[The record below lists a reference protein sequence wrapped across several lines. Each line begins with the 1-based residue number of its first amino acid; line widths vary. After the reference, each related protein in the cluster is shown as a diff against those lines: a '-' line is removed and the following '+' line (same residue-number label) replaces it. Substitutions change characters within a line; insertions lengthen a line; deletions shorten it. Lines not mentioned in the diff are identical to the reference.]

1 MSQSTHAAGHGT
13 YKSYLTGFILSVIL
27 TAIPFAMVMLGGASR
42 QATLLTLVICAV
54 VQILVHVVY
63 FLHINTSAE
72 QRSNLGALLF
82 TAIVVAIVVAG
93 SVWIMINLNSNMVM

>member
-1 MSQSTHAAGHGT
+1 MLKQR
-13 YKSYLTGFILSVIL
+13 II
-27 TAIPFAMVMLGGASR
+27 TAVLMLLVLLPALFAQAPWPFA
-42 QATLLTLVICAV
+42 LLTLVICAV